1 MSTTP
6 WVKKREGQEPSLR
19 ALELAWHYATGLR
32 IERPS
37 EDETVLVLPYV
48 RNFEE
53 GRTNHGFRDTRGRP
67 ELIDEIAEAGTSPAL
82 KELLRHARPAYFQV
96 FLHRLRPAHLA
107 AFGAERSLSGRR
119 LCPAAVLD
127 LAREAIHRRRQML
140 LGRALEAHLDSRVG
154 DDDWVVRFAVAM
166 VGAAELGGPE
176 QVWSPVIEFSAL
188 GETAAE
194 ATASAERL
202 MLALR
207 DLVAP
212 VRLAIGA
219 GRGILTRMGSARDSG
234 RCL

>member
-1 MSTTP
+1 MP
-6 WVKKREGQEPSLR
+6 LDFD
-19 ALELAWHYATGLR
+19 
-32 IERPS
+32 IERPN

-67 ELIDEIAEAGTSPAL
+67 ELIDEIVEAGTSPAL
-82 KELLRHARPAYFQV
+82 KELLRSLAQTASRYFSIGCDLRTWPPAEPDDAYQ
-96 FLHRLRPAHLA
+96 A
-107 AFGAERSLSGRR
+107 AGYVQLLS
-119 LCPAAVLD
+119 AD

-140 LGRALEAHLDSRVG
+140 FGRALEAHLDSHVG

-194 ATASAERL
+194 AEASAERL
-202 MLALR
+202 MRTLH
-207 DLVAP
+207 DFVAP
-212 VRLAIGA
+212 ATALQP
-219 GRGILTRMGSARDSG
+219 GRGEIP
-234 RCL
+234 

>member
-1 MSTTP
+1 MP
-6 WVKKREGQEPSLR
+6 LDFD
-19 ALELAWHYATGLR
+19 

-67 ELIDEIAEAGTSPAL
+67 ELIDEIVEAGTSPAL
-82 KELLRHARPAYFQV
+82 KELLRSLAQPTSKYFSIGCDLRTWPPAEPDDLYQTAGYV
-96 FLHRLRPAHLA
+96 QL
-107 AFGAERSLSGRR
+107 LS
-119 LCPAAVLD
+119 AD
-127 LAREAIHRRRQML
+127 LVREAIHRRRQML
-140 LGRALEAHLDSRVG
+140 FGRALEAYLDSHVG

-194 ATASAERL
+194 AEASGERL
-202 MLALR
+202 VRALR
-207 DLVAP
+207 GFVAP
-212 VRLAIGA
+212 ANALGEEP
-219 GRGILTRMGSARDSG
+219 
-234 RCL
+234 

>member
-1 MSTTP
+1 MP
-6 WVKKREGQEPSLR
+6 LDFD
-19 ALELAWHYATGLR
+19 
-32 IERPS
+32 IERPD

-82 KELLRHARPAYFQV
+82 KELLRSLAQPASRYFSIGCD
-96 FLHRLRPAHLA
+96 LRTWPPSEPVNAYQA
-107 AFGAERSLSGRR
+107 AGYVQLLSSD
-119 LCPAAVLD
+119 LD
-127 LAREAIHRRRQML
+127 REAIHRRRQML
-140 LGRALEAHLDSRVG
+140 FGRALEAHLDSHVG

-194 ATASAERL
+194 ANASAERL
-202 MLALR
+202 LLALR
-207 DLVAP
+207 DFVAP
-212 VRLAIGA
+212 AAALQS
-219 GRGILTRMGSARDSG
+219 GRGEAS
-234 RCL
+234 

>member
-1 MSTTP
+1 MP
-6 WVKKREGQEPSLR
+6 LDFD
-19 ALELAWHYATGLR
+19 
-32 IERPS
+32 IERPD

-53 GRTNHGFRDTRGRP
+53 GRTNHGFSDTRGRP

-82 KELLRHARPAYFQV
+82 KELLRSLAQPTSRYFSIGCDLRTWPPSEPGNAYQAAGYVQV
-96 FLHRLRPAHLA
+96 
-107 AFGAERSLSGRR
+107 LSS
-119 LCPAAVLD
+119 D

-140 LGRALEAHLDSRVG
+140 FGRALEAHLDRHVG
-154 DDDWVVRFAVAM
+154 DDEWVVRFAVAM

-194 ATASAERL
+194 AEASAERL

-207 DLVAP
+207 DFVAP
-212 VRLAIGA
+212 AAALQS
-219 GRGILTRMGSARDSG
+219 GRGEGP
-234 RCL
+234 

>member
-1 MSTTP
+1 MP
-6 WVKKREGQEPSLR
+6 LDFD
-19 ALELAWHYATGLR
+19 
-32 IERPS
+32 IERPD

-82 KELLRHARPAYFQV
+82 KELLRSLAQPASRYFSIGCD
-96 FLHRLRPAHLA
+96 LRTWPPSEPVNAYQA
-107 AFGAERSLSGRR
+107 AGYVQLLSSD
-119 LCPAAVLD
+119 LD
-127 LAREAIHRRRQML
+127 REAIHRRRQML
-140 LGRALEAHLDSRVG
+140 VGRALEAHLDSYVG

-194 ATASAERL
+194 ANASAERL
-202 MLALR
+202 LLALR
-207 DLVAP
+207 DFVAP
-212 VRLAIGA
+212 AAALQS
-219 GRGILTRMGSARDSG
+219 GRGEAS
-234 RCL
+234 

>member
-1 MSTTP
+1 MP
-6 WVKKREGQEPSLR
+6 LDFD
-19 ALELAWHYATGLR
+19 
-32 IERPS
+32 IERPN

-82 KELLRHARPAYFQV
+82 KELLRSLAQPTSRYFSIGCDLRTWPPAEAEDLYQ
-96 FLHRLRPAHLA
+96 A
-107 AFGAERSLSGRR
+107 AGYIQLLS
-119 LCPAAVLD
+119 AD

-140 LGRALEAHLDSRVG
+140 FGRALEADLDSRVG

-194 ATASAERL
+194 AEASAERL
-202 MLALR
+202 MRALR
-207 DLVAP
+207 DFVAP
-212 VRLAIGA
+212 GA
-219 GRGILTRMGSARDSG
+219 ALQPGRGEAS
-234 RCL
+234 

>member
-1 MSTTP
+1 MP
-6 WVKKREGQEPSLR
+6 LDFD
-19 ALELAWHYATGLR
+19 

-48 RNFEE
+48 RNFDE
-53 GRTNHGFRDTRGRP
+53 GRTNHGFRDARGRP
-67 ELIDEIAEAGTSPAL
+67 ELIDQIAEAGTSPAL
-82 KELLRHARPAYFQV
+82 KELLRSLAQPASRYFSIGCD
-96 FLHRLRPAHLA
+96 LRTWPPSEPGNAYQA
-107 AFGAERSLSGRR
+107 AGYVQLLSS
-119 LCPAAVLD
+119 D

-140 LGRALEAHLDSRVG
+140 FGRALEAHLDSHVG

-194 ATASAERL
+194 ANASAERL

-207 DLVAP
+207 EFVAP
-212 VRLAIGA
+212 AAALQSE
-219 GRGILTRMGSARDSG
+219 RGEGP
-234 RCL
+234 